1 MKHFLLAALFTATM
15 FLAARAGAQ
24 EYAKLLRAA
33 VANDENTRPAT
44 KFSAAAPQLV
54 VFFVGDRVKVGEKVR
69 GVWIGEDVGKVAP
82 KTTKIAED
90 TVAITAEGQNGAFT
104 LSRPTKGWPVG
115 KYRVELFVNDKLAET
130 VRFEVTA
137 AE

>member
-1 MKHFLLAALFTATM
+1 MNRLLLSFALVCAACLTAPLLA
-15 FLAARAGAQ
+15 Q
-24 EYAKLLRAA
+24 EEGKLLRAA
-33 VANDENTRPAT
+33 VALDENTRPAT
-44 KFSAAAPQLV
+44 KFSAKAPQLV

-69 GVWIGEDVGKVAP
+69 GVWIGEDVGTAAP
-82 KTTKIAED
+82 KNTKIAED
-90 TVAITAEGQNGAFT
+90 TVSITAEGQNGAFT

-130 VRFEVTA
+130 VKFEVTA